1 MVQNLTWSEL
11 YLRIDFPNYLIQKV
25 LTLVPLTETGPEVYV
40 TTITTNVSN
49 SYDALEDILEQL
61 KILKLNIYSV
71 DNVTY

>member
-49 SYDALEDILEQL
+49 SYDALEEIL
-61 KILKLNIYSV
+61 
-71 DNVTY
+71 